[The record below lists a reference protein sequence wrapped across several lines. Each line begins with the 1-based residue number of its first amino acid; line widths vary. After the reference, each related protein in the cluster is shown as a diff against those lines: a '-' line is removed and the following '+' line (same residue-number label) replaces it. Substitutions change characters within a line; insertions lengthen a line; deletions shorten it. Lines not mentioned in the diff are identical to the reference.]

1 MSTYTSMFCTYEYYN
16 NKHRPPD
23 KTFHSLASDRE
34 AFNLISSSTLI
45 MNNAPPAN
53 HLQDS
58 AASLFISL
66 AS

>member
-45 MNNAPPAN
+45 MNNAPQQTICRT
-53 HLQDS
+53 LQ
-58 AASLFISL
+58 L
-66 AS
+66 AYSYR